1 MIGSFNDREPGKE
14 KRYCV
19 LSHGN
24 IIGKKNTLIEN
35 RQKKKSLILLCVLQ
49 VGLSCKIRG
58 YSPRK
63 RNK

>member
-35 RQKKKSLILLCVLQ
+35 RQKKKIIDLTLCTP
-49 VGLSCKIRG
+49 GWPIM
-58 YSPRK
+58 
-63 RNK
+63 

>member
-35 RQKKKSLILLCVLQ
+35 RQKKKIIDRSLTFETT
-49 VGLSCKIRG
+49 
-58 YSPRK
+58 
-63 RNK
+63 

>member
-35 RQKKKSLILLCVLQ
+35 RQKKK
-49 VGLSCKIRG
+49 
-58 YSPRK
+58 
-63 RNK
+63 NH